1 MTFTTSDSADP
12 GQVIDIRSCVGTTAE
27 PAPSPPPPST
37 PGSRPSSSSLVL
49 VPVAIVLAL
58 TVAARRPERETV
70 KNLHLWCYLAGSLC
84 FLAGTI
90 ISLIRS

>member
-27 PAPSPPPPST
+27 PCTVPTTTEHPRVT
-37 PGSRPSSSSLVL
+37 PLFLFLVL

-58 TVAARRPERETV
+58 TVAARRP
-70 KNLHLWCYLAGSLC
+70 
-84 FLAGTI
+84 
-90 ISLIRS
+90 